1 MALEDALAATSEDL
15 RGKIAESTQR
25 KGNVSVIALGADH
38 AGFALKQVIIQH
50 LLRQAHEVVDCGT
63 HDESRVDYPDYGAAV
78 GLAVI
83 NGDAECGVVVCGS
96 GIGIVM
102 AAGKVPGI
110 RAATV
115 HDTTTACLSREHNDA
130 NVIGIGARIV
140 GEQAALDIVDA
151 YLGAS
156 FEGGRHQGSGEK
168 LDAL

>member
-83 NGDAECGVVVCGS
+83 NGDAECGVGEELLWQLEKCLVFGQR
-96 GIGIVM
+96 
-102 AAGKVPGI
+102 PF
-110 RAATV
+110 
-115 HDTTTACLSREHNDA
+115 TTRQLL
-130 NVIGIGARIV
+130 V
-140 GEQAALDIVDA
+140 
-151 YLGAS
+151 
-156 FEGGRHQGSGEK
+156 
-168 LDAL
+168 